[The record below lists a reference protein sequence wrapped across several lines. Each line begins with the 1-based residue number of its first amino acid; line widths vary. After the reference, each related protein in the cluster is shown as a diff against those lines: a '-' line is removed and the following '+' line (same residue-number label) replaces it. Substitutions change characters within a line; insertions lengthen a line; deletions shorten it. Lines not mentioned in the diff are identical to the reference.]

1 MIAVISVPE
10 EINDEQEQE
19 EDFDEEL
26 PDESANEIGVLQML
40 QQHHEDEV
48 GGGDEYDYDDYGYD
62 DYQ

>member
-1 MIAVISVPE
+1 M
-10 EINDEQEQE
+10 NDEQEQE

-48 GGGDEYDYDDYGYD
+48 GGGDEYGYDDYGYD